1 MRGNYCKLS
10 GLLGKWKVIC
20 EILVK
25 GKKFFSIFT
34 SLIIPKC
41 YSDFS
46 LIFCRHKNFFFV
58 KIMELFVSNFFL
70 FFYITF
76 FMNCKKRKDFSI
88 EILIGYFPDFLL
100 NISLL
105 NFRFLILGTFGFW
118 RNIFLFWVFF
128 VFFLFFLFFSFF
140 LFRHFSLFCCLE
152 FVLCKTTEKRRE
164 KRKMVFI
171 TQN

>member
-1 MRGNYCKLS
+1 MISPSYFADT
-10 GLLGKWKVIC
+10 
-20 EILVK
+20 
-25 GKKFFSIFT
+25 KF
-34 SLIIPKC
+34 
-41 YSDFS
+41 
-46 LIFCRHKNFFFV
+46 FFFV

-105 NFRFLILGTFGFW
+105 NFRFFDFGNFWILTKYFSLLS
-118 RNIFLFWVFF
+118 LFCVFS
-128 VFFLFFLFFSFF
+128 LFSLFF

-152 FVLCKTTEKRRE
+152 FVLCKTIEKRRE